1 MTGVWAPRGWLRG
14 PGLNVFLL
22 LPASR
27 ERKKKNQLTATLA
40 GRPFAKFHEA
50 KSPCSL
56 SRELV
61 YVGVRRGTHVRFFLV
76 GNETRAI
83 RQRRQ
88 GYVSSS
94 WLEGEAL
101 HSSVKEEE
109 PKQRIVVWLSCEQDR
124 FEAEPK

>member
-1 MTGVWAPRGWLRG
+1 MFSSCCLPRER
-14 PGLNVFLL
+14 
-22 LPASR
+22 AK
-27 ERKKKNQLTATLA
+27 RKKKQLTATLT

-101 HSSVKEEE
+101 HRSVKKEENQSNE
-109 PKQRIVVWLSCEQDR
+109 
-124 FEAEPK
+124 